1 MKNINVLTTL
11 FVGIDVS
18 ARTNVYLAMDFNSNV
33 LLRLDVA
40 NNQIGADTLKAK
52 LLDLI
57 HRNDFKTTIV
67 ALESTSFYG
76 LHISNFLSADAELIP
91 HNVYVHPLNPKMISN
106 YRKSFIGLGKTDPI
120 DAYIIADFAR
130 VGRITTEPWKGPQY
144 LALQQLT
151 RHRLHLVECITRE
164 KAYMVSN
171 IFLKFSELA
180 VLKEGDH
187 PFSSNHTATAEAI
200 LTEMLSLEDLI
211 RLSSEE
217 LIEFVCSHSKNRYS
231 HPEEVCKLLKKAARD
246 SYRLDKILYE
256 PLTVSIASSFNCIE
270 TYEREIKSIN
280 KAIEKTM
287 KGLCP
292 DAFTVLQ
299 SIPGISQVFA
309 SGILSEI
316 GDIHAFHSADALAK
330 YAGIYWNRHQS
341 GDYEADDTSMSK
353 TGNKYLRY
361 YLIEATN
368 SIRCHELSFAAYYR
382 KKYDESKTHH
392 HKRALALMSRKTIR
406 LIYSLLDKN
415 QLYSANRVQI
425 TP

>member
-18 ARTNVYLAMDFNSNV
+18 ARTNVCLAMDFNSNV
-33 LLRLDVA
+33 LLKLNVP
-40 NNQIGADTLKAK
+40 NNQTGADTLKAK

-57 HRNDFKTTIV
+57 QRYDFKTTIV

-76 LHISNFLSADAELIP
+76 MHISNFLSADEELIP

-144 LALQQLT
+144 LALQRLT
-151 RHRLHLVECITRE
+151 RHRLHMAECITRE

-180 VLKEGDH
+180 VLKESDH

-217 LIEFVCSHSKNRYS
+217 LIEFVCSHSKNRYLN
-231 HPEEVCKLLKKAARD
+231 PEEVCKLLKKAARD
-246 SYRLDKILYE
+246 SYRLDKTLYE

-280 KAIEKTM
+280 KAIEKTL
-287 KGLCP
+287 KGLCS

-299 SIPGISQVFA
+299 SIPGIGPIFA

-341 GDYEADDTSMSK
+341 GAFEADNTSMVK
-353 TGNKYLRY
+353 AGNKYLRY

-368 SIRCHELSFAAYYR
+368 SIRCHESSFAAYYR
-382 KKYDESKTHH
+382 KKYDESKTHN
-392 HKRALALMSRKTIR
+392 HKRALALTSRKTIR

>member
-18 ARTNVYLAMDFNSNV
+18 ARTNVCLAMDFNSNV
-33 LLRLDVA
+33 LLKLNVP
-40 NNQIGADTLKAK
+40 NNQTGADTLKAK

-57 HRNDFKTTIV
+57 QRYDFKTTIV

-76 LHISNFLSADAELIP
+76 MHISNFLSADEELIP
-91 HNVYVHPLNPKMISN
+91 HKVYVHPLNPKMISN

-144 LALQQLT
+144 LALQRLT
-151 RHRLHLVECITRE
+151 RHRLHMAECITGE

-180 VLKEGDH
+180 VLKESDH

-217 LIEFVCSHSKNRYS
+217 LIEFVCSHSKNRYLN
-231 HPEEVCKLLKKAARD
+231 PEEVCKLLKKAARD
-246 SYRLDKILYE
+246 SYRLDKALYE

-280 KAIEKTM
+280 KAIEKTL
-287 KGLCP
+287 KGLCS

-299 SIPGISQVFA
+299 SIPGIGPIFA

-341 GDYEADDTSMSK
+341 GAFEADNTSMVK
-353 TGNKYLRY
+353 AGNKYLRY

-368 SIRCHELSFAAYYR
+368 SIRCHEPSFAAYYR
-382 KKYDESKTHH
+382 KKYDESKTHN
-392 HKRALALMSRKTIR
+392 HKRALALTSRKTIR

>member
-18 ARTNVYLAMDFNSNV
+18 ARTNVCLAMDFNSNV
-33 LLRLDVA
+33 LPEINIA
-40 NNQIGADTLKAK
+40 NNQTGANTLKAK

-57 HRNDFKTTIV
+57 LRYDFKTTIV

-76 LHISNFLSADAELIP
+76 LHISNFLSADGELIP

-106 YRKSFIGLGKTDPI
+106 YRKSFTGLGKTDPI

-144 LALQQLT
+144 LALQRLT

-164 KAYMVSN
+164 KSYMVSN

-180 VLKEGDH
+180 VLKEAEH

-211 RLSSEE
+211 SLSSED

-231 HPEEVCKLLKKAARD
+231 NPEEVCKLLKKAARD
-246 SYRLDKILYE
+246 SYRLDKTLYE
-256 PLTVSIASSFNCIE
+256 PLTISIASSFNCIE

-280 KAIEKTM
+280 KAIEKTL
-287 KGLCP
+287 KGLCT
-292 DAFTVLQ
+292 DAFTLLQ
-299 SIPGISQVFA
+299 SIPGIGPVFA

-353 TGNKYLRY
+353 AGNKYLRY
-361 YLIEATN
+361 YLIKATN
-368 SIRCHELSFAAYYR
+368 SIRCHEDSFAAYYR

-392 HKRALALMSRKTIR
+392 HKRALALTSRKTIR

>member
-18 ARTNVYLAMDFNSNV
+18 ARTNVCLAMDFNSNV
-33 LLRLDVA
+33 LLKLNVP
-40 NNQIGADTLKAK
+40 NNQTGADTLKAK

-57 HRNDFKTTIV
+57 QRYDFKTTIV

-76 LHISNFLSADAELIP
+76 MHISNFLSADEELIP

-106 YRKSFIGLGKTDPI
+106 YRKSFIGLGKTDLI

-144 LALQQLT
+144 LALQRLT
-151 RHRLHLVECITRE
+151 RHRLHMAECITRE

-180 VLKEGDH
+180 VLKESDH

-217 LIEFVCSHSKNRYS
+217 LIEFVCSHSKNRYLN
-231 HPEEVCKLLKKAARD
+231 PEEVCKLLKKAARD
-246 SYRLDKILYE
+246 SYRLDKTLYE

-280 KAIEKTM
+280 KAIEKTL
-287 KGLCP
+287 KGLCS

-299 SIPGISQVFA
+299 SIPGIGPIFA

-341 GDYEADDTSMSK
+341 GAFEADNTSMVK
-353 TGNKYLRY
+353 AGNKYLRY

-368 SIRCHELSFAAYYR
+368 SIRCHEPSFAAYYR
-382 KKYDESKTHH
+382 KKYDESKTHN
-392 HKRALALMSRKTIR
+392 HKRALALTSRKTIR

>member
-18 ARTNVYLAMDFNSNV
+18 ARTNVCLAMDFNSNV
-33 LLRLDVA
+33 LLKLNVP
-40 NNQIGADTLKAK
+40 NNQTGADTLKAK

-57 HRNDFKTTIV
+57 QRYDFKTTIV

-76 LHISNFLSADAELIP
+76 MHISNFLSADEELIP

-144 LALQQLT
+144 LALQRLT
-151 RHRLHLVECITRE
+151 RHRLHMAECITGE

-180 VLKEGDH
+180 VLKESDH

-217 LIEFVCSHSKNRYS
+217 LIEFVCSHSKNRYLN
-231 HPEEVCKLLKKAARD
+231 PEEVCKLLKKAARD
-246 SYRLDKILYE
+246 SYRLDKTLYE

-280 KAIEKTM
+280 KAIEKTL
-287 KGLCP
+287 KGLCS

-299 SIPGISQVFA
+299 SIPGIGPIFA

-341 GDYEADDTSMSK
+341 GAFEADNTSMVK
-353 TGNKYLRY
+353 AGNKYLRY

-368 SIRCHELSFAAYYR
+368 SIRCHEPSFAAYYR
-382 KKYDESKTHH
+382 KKYDESKTHN
-392 HKRALALMSRKTIR
+392 HKRALALTSRKTIR

>member
-18 ARTNVYLAMDFNSNV
+18 ARTNVCLAMDFNSNV

-76 LHISNFLSADAELIP
+76 LHISNFLSADEELIP

-120 DAYIIADFAR
+120 DAYIIAYFAR

-144 LALQQLT
+144 LALQRLT

-246 SYRLDKILYE
+246 SYRLDKTLYE

-280 KAIEKTM
+280 KAIEKTL

-299 SIPGISQVFA
+299 SIPGIGQVFA
-309 SGILSEI
+309 FGILSEI

-368 SIRCHELSFAAYYR
+368 SIRCHEPSFAAYYR

-392 HKRALALMSRKTIR
+392 HKRALALTSRKTIR

>member
-18 ARTNVYLAMDFNSNV
+18 ARTNVCLAMDFNSNV
-33 LLRLDVA
+33 LPEINIA
-40 NNQIGADTLKAK
+40 NNQTGANTLKAK

-57 HRNDFKTTIV
+57 HRYDFKTTIV

-76 LHISNFLSADAELIP
+76 LHISNFLSADGELIP

-106 YRKSFIGLGKTDPI
+106 YRKSFTGLGKTDPI

-144 LALQQLT
+144 LALQRLT

-164 KAYMVSN
+164 KSYMVSN

-180 VLKEGDH
+180 VLKEEEH

-211 RLSSEE
+211 SLSSEE

-231 HPEEVCKLLKKAARD
+231 NPEEVCKLLKKAARD
-246 SYRLDKILYE
+246 SYRLDKTLYE
-256 PLTVSIASSFNCIE
+256 PLTISIASSFNCIE

-280 KAIEKTM
+280 KAIEKTL
-287 KGLCP
+287 KGLCT

-299 SIPGISQVFA
+299 SIPGIGPVFA

-353 TGNKYLRY
+353 AGNKYLRY
-361 YLIEATN
+361 YLI
-368 SIRCHELSFAAYYR
+368 
-382 KKYDESKTHH
+382 
-392 HKRALALMSRKTIR
+392 
-406 LIYSLLDKN
+406 
-415 QLYSANRVQI
+415 
-425 TP
+425 

>member
-18 ARTNVYLAMDFNSNV
+18 ARTNVCLAMDFNSNV
-33 LLRLDVA
+33 LLRLDVT

-76 LHISNFLSADAELIP
+76 LHISNFLSADEELIP

-144 LALQQLT
+144 LALRRLT

-171 IFLKFSELA
+171 VFLKFSELA

-246 SYRLDKILYE
+246 SYRLDKTLHE

-299 SIPGISQVFA
+299 SIPGIGQVFA

-316 GDIHAFHSADALAK
+316 GDIHAFHSADALAND
-330 YAGIYWNRHQS
+330 AGIYWNRHQS

-353 TGNKYLRY
+353 AGNKYLRY

-368 SIRCHELSFAAYYR
+368 SIRCHEDSFAAYYR
-382 KKYDESKTHH
+382 KKFDESKTHH
-392 HKRALALMSRKTIR
+392 HKRAFALTSRKTIR

>member
-18 ARTNVYLAMDFNSNV
+18 ARTNVCLAMDFNSNV
-33 LLRLDVA
+33 LLKLNVP
-40 NNQIGADTLKAK
+40 NNQTGADTLKAK

-57 HRNDFKTTIV
+57 QRYDFKTTIV

-76 LHISNFLSADAELIP
+76 MHISNFLSADEELIP

-144 LALQQLT
+144 LALQRLT
-151 RHRLHLVECITRE
+151 RHRLHMAECITRE

-180 VLKEGDH
+180 VLKESDH

-200 LTEMLSLEDLI
+200 LTEMLSLKDLI

-217 LIEFVCSHSKNRYS
+217 LIEFVCSHSKNRYLN
-231 HPEEVCKLLKKAARD
+231 PEEVCKLLKKAARD
-246 SYRLDKILYE
+246 SYRLDKTLYE

-280 KAIEKTM
+280 KAIEKTL
-287 KGLCP
+287 KGLCS
-292 DAFTVLQ
+292 DAFTVIQ
-299 SIPGISQVFA
+299 SIPGIGPIFA

-341 GDYEADDTSMSK
+341 GAFEADNTSMVK
-353 TGNKYLRY
+353 AGNKYLRY

-368 SIRCHELSFAAYYR
+368 SIRYHEPSFAAYYR
-382 KKYDESKTHH
+382 KKYDESKTHN
-392 HKRALALMSRKTIR
+392 HKRALALTSRKTIR

>member
-18 ARTNVYLAMDFNSNV
+18 ARTNVCLAMDFNSNV
-33 LLRLDVA
+33 LLKLNVP
-40 NNQIGADTLKAK
+40 NNQTGADTLKAK

-57 HRNDFKTTIV
+57 QRYDFKTTIV

-76 LHISNFLSADAELIP
+76 MHISNFLSADEELIP

-144 LALQQLT
+144 LALQRLT
-151 RHRLHLVECITRE
+151 RHRLHMAECITGE

-180 VLKEGDH
+180 VLKESDH

-211 RLSSEE
+211 RLSYEE
-217 LIEFVCSHSKNRYS
+217 LIEFVCSHSKNRYLN
-231 HPEEVCKLLKKAARD
+231 PEEVCKLLKKAARD
-246 SYRLDKILYE
+246 SYRLDKTLYE

-280 KAIEKTM
+280 KAIEKTL
-287 KGLCP
+287 KGLCS

-299 SIPGISQVFA
+299 SIPGIGPIFA

-341 GDYEADDTSMSK
+341 GAFEADNTSMVK
-353 TGNKYLRY
+353 AGNKYLRY

-368 SIRCHELSFAAYYR
+368 SIRCHEPSFAAYYR
-382 KKYDESKTHH
+382 KKYDESKTHN
-392 HKRALALMSRKTIR
+392 HKRALALTSRKTIR

>member
-18 ARTNVYLAMDFNSNV
+18 ARTNVCLAMDFNSNV
-33 LLRLDVA
+33 LLKLNVP
-40 NNQIGADTLKAK
+40 NNQTGADTLKAK

-57 HRNDFKTTIV
+57 QRYDFKTTIV

-76 LHISNFLSADAELIP
+76 MHISNFLSADEELIP
-91 HNVYVHPLNPKMISN
+91 HKVYVHPLNPKMISN

-144 LALQQLT
+144 LALQRLT
-151 RHRLHLVECITRE
+151 RHRLHMAECITGE

-180 VLKEGDH
+180 VLKESDH

-217 LIEFVCSHSKNRYS
+217 LIEFVCSHSKNRYLN
-231 HPEEVCKLLKKAARD
+231 PEEVCKLLKKAARD
-246 SYRLDKILYE
+246 SYRLDKTLYE

-280 KAIEKTM
+280 KAIEKTL
-287 KGLCP
+287 KGLCS

-299 SIPGISQVFA
+299 SIPGIGPIFA

-341 GDYEADDTSMSK
+341 GAFEADNTSMVK
-353 TGNKYLRY
+353 AGNKYLRY

-368 SIRCHELSFAAYYR
+368 SIRCHEPSFAAYYR
-382 KKYDESKTHH
+382 KKYDESKTHN
-392 HKRALALMSRKTIR
+392 HKRALALTSRKTIR